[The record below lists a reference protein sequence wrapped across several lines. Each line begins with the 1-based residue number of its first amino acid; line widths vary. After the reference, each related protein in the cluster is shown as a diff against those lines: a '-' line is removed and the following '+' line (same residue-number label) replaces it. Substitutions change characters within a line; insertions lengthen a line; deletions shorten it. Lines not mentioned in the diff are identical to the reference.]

1 LSPQPAPVP
10 HRSNESW
17 RQKAFIA
24 VMGFI
29 LTGVV
34 GTMVTSWIQQR
45 GWAWQNHVAKIEK
58 DTQNALTA
66 YQNVSDLINARWH
79 ATYGMVRAIERGA
92 GGDEWKAA
100 RDEYAAADKDWAIR
114 YTSVARDI
122 AFYVDTPFGFE
133 TKDKLSLVWPLPCTK
148 FALGEAGGAGLDA
161 STARVVLEV
170 INHCTGL
177 VSAEIDKTVDAASGA
192 PPKLDAATRKTFA
205 DSAYPKLD
213 AIYKTNEALRCV
225 IFARSLA
232 IRESLVANSYWG
244 SFFGFAQ
251 PTYAPPGDG
260 KECLG

>member
-1 LSPQPAPVP
+1 MSQ
-10 HRSNESW
+10 RSRRTRRTRS
-17 RQKAFIA
+17 
-24 VMGFI
+24 
-29 LTGVV
+29 
-34 GTMVTSWIQQR
+34 
-45 GWAWQNHVAKIEK
+45 
-58 DTQNALTA
+58 TA

-79 ATYGMVRAIERGA
+79 ATYGMVRAIERGV

-161 STARVVLEV
+161 STARVVLEI

-177 VSAEIDKTVDAASGA
+177 VSAEIDKTVDAAAGA
-192 PPKLDAATRKTFA
+192 PPKLDAATRKAFA

-260 KECLG
+260 KECSADGGELGRRGATSRAAQAPSSYRFSRAWRAVAHRRGGE